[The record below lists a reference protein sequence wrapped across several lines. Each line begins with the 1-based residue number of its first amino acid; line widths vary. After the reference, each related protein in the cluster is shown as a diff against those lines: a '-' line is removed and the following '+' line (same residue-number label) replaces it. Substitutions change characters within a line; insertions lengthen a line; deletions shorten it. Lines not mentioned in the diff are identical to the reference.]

1 MSVCLLSPSVR
12 AVSRPSTSRLTTA
25 TSTWP
30 RCCWTEGLLWT
41 SWLGWVHCALCC
53 LGVVLP
59 AFRVNKG
66 GNKPAHTER
75 KILHIWEAVV
85 YFRFCDLLW
94 EWWHFIFGSSSF
106 AEDNKRI
113 FFIFLSCCTQTCKI
127 ILFLF
132 CRQCKVET
140 SMIIICGCLETP
152 SPSLFKNSTQ

>member
-30 RCCWTEGLLWT
+30 HCCWTEGLLWT
-41 SWLGWVHCALCC
+41 SWLGWVHSALCC

-66 GNKPAHTER
+66 DNKPAHTER
-75 KILHIWEAVV
+75 KILHICETVV

-94 EWWHFIFGSSSF
+94 QWWRFIFSSSSF
-106 AEDNKRI
+106 AEDFI
-113 FFIFLSCCTQTCKI
+113 TSTTGFFFLYLFYAALKPVKWSCFYFVDNVKWKEAW
-127 ILFLF
+127 L
-132 CRQCKVET
+132 
-140 SMIIICGCLETP
+140 S
-152 SPSLFKNSTQ
+152 